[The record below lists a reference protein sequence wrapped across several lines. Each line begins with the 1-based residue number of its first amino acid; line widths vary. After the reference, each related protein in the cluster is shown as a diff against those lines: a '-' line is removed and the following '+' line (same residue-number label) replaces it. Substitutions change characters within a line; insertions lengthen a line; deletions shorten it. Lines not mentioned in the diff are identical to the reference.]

1 MERETAAPLIVQIR
15 DIEGAC
21 IVLAGRDSA
30 YIEDSRPEFVREA
43 RRYYTRCEQVDDL
56 LSVQGDRLLKI
67 AVYDFQGAVNNSYP
81 HLRHLADRFQVAVS
95 GERWMDISR
104 KGANKGNALELIQ
117 RRLGI
122 SAVETMVFGDQ
133 MNDAEMMRQAGFSY
147 AVANAVPEIR
157 KMAAFTA
164 PSNEDNGVIHVLRK
178 VLAGRN

>member
-1 MERETAAPLIVQIR
+1 M
-15 DIEGAC
+15 
-21 IVLAGRDSA
+21 
-30 YIEDSRPEFVREA
+30 
-43 RRYYTRCEQVDDL
+43 DDL

-164 PSNEDNGVIHVLRK
+164 PSNEDNGVIHVLRE

>member
-1 MERETAAPLIVQIR
+1 MIR
-15 DIEGAC
+15 
-21 IVLAGRDSA
+21 
-30 YIEDSRPEFVREA
+30 P
-43 RRYYTRCEQVDDL
+43 
-56 LSVQGDRLLKI
+56 K
-67 AVYDFQGAVNNSYP
+67 
-81 HLRHLADRFQVAVS
+81 RFY
-95 GERWMDISR
+95 WMDISR

-157 KMAAFTA
+157 KMAAFPA
-164 PSNEDNGVIHVLRK
+164 PANEDNGVIHVLRK

>member
-1 MERETAAPLIVQIR
+1 M
-15 DIEGAC
+15 
-21 IVLAGRDSA
+21 
-30 YIEDSRPEFVREA
+30 
-43 RRYYTRCEQVDDL
+43 DDL

-122 SAVETMVFGDQ
+122 SAVETMVS
-133 MNDAEMMRQAGFSY
+133 ATR
-147 AVANAVPEIR
+147 
-157 KMAAFTA
+157 
-164 PSNEDNGVIHVLRK
+164 
-178 VLAGRN
+178 